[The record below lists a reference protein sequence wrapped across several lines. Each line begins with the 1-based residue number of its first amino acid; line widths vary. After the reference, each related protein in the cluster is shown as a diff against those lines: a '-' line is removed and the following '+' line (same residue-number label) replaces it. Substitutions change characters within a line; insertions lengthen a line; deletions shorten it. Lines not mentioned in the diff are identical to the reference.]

1 MPDSSAV
8 GVLTA
13 GNPQFLALQKLDPIV
28 WLNTSIAGAHKIQF
42 GKGTVLS

>member
-1 MPDSSAV
+1 MPDSGVA

-13 GNPQFLALQKLDPIV
+13 GNPQFLILQKLDPIV
-28 WLNTSIAGAHKIQF
+28 QLNTLTAGAHKIWF